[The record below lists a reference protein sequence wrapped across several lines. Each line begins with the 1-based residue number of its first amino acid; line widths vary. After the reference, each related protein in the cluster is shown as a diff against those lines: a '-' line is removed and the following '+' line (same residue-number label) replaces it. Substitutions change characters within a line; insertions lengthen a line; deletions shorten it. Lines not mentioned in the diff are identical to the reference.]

1 MPRTDD
7 EDDESDGGTVFDKTK
22 DVKADL
28 ELLGHKFYS
37 DDIRLQAKRQKEKE
51 KEKEKEG
58 RGRVPESDN
67 EVDKTPVL
75 P

>member
-7 EDDESDGGTVFDKTK
+7 EDDDESDVFDKTK

-51 KEKEKEG
+51 KEG

>member
-7 EDDESDGGTVFDKTK
+7 EDDDESDGGTVFDKTK

-51 KEKEKEG
+51 KEG